1 MLPPTMNTRL
11 DRLRTR
17 LQPLAVRLARWLGS
31 DIVDH
36 RTGQVLGRA
45 LLIAFRG
52 KVHVIGS
59 GQNLIPMW
67 VPQERLTYWKQE
79 IVFTAH
85 PPPDFPHE
93 PRP

>member
-1 MLPPTMNTRL
+1 MNTRGH
-11 DRLRTR
+11 RLRAR
-17 LQPLAVRLARWLGS
+17 LQPLIVRLARWLGS

-36 RTGQVLGRA
+36 RTGQVLGRG

-52 KVHVIGS
+52 KIHVIGV
-59 GQNLIPMW
+59 GPMIVPMW
-67 VPQERLTYWKQE
+67 VPQKRLAYWKQE